1 MQKKTN
7 LHSVWQWVFLVLLLG
22 TIGVT
27 FVALSWYVTRERT
40 RPPGP
45 LPTAI
50 LWTTTPTP
58 TATQTPIPT
67 ATMPPPSP
75 TVTTGIA
82 VGKRVRIAGTGSAGL
97 SLRDGPG
104 VNSQRL
110 GVAIE
115 SEVFVVVGGPT
126 NADGLTWWLLRYEA
140 DSTREG
146 WGAANY
152 LELVDGKQ

>member
-1 MQKKTN
+1 MQKNPN
-7 LHSVWQWVFLVLLLG
+7 LHSIWQWSFLVLLLG

-27 FVALSWYVTRERT
+27 FISLSWYVTRERV

-58 TATQTPIPT
+58 IATLTPVPT
-67 ATMPPPSP
+67 ATVPPPSP

-82 VGKRVRIAGTGSAGL
+82 VGKRVRITGTGSAGL

-104 VNSQRL
+104 VSYQRR

-115 SEVFVVVGGPT
+115 GEVFVVAGGPT
-126 NADGLTWWLLRYEA
+126 AIDGLTWWLLRYEA
-140 DSTREG
+140 DPTREG

-152 LELVDGKQ
+152 LAIVDGRQ